1 MMNKFDQLVDW
12 VLDEN
17 NNELAKMPG
26 GGGAGY
32 PPYFQTQPATRSSSP
47 PTTPTNPVVS
57 AARRAARRAWKRW
70 DNPPNKNIANRT
82 SKWRAPKDPFL
93 GTIGGL
99 VDPVAWPEMPRE
111 K

>member
-1 MMNKFDQLVDW
+1 MNKFDQLVDW

-57 AARRAARRAWKRW
+57 AVQRAMKRW
-70 DNPPNKNIANRT
+70 DNPPNKKTAV
-82 SKWRAPKDPFL
+82 KKAKRAAKDPFL